1 MNFEVVL
8 FVLLVV
14 AGVFWIC
21 DRLYFRKFR
30 EEGED
35 RPAFLEYTAG
45 FFPIILIVFIIRS
58 FLGGLYLFL
67 ICIYKNTYHDISL
80 QQFLNHLF

>member
-8 FVLLVV
+8 FILLVV
-14 AGVFWIC
+14 AGFFWIC
-21 DRLYFRKFR
+21 DRLYFRKLR

-45 FFPIILIVFIIRS
+45 FFPDHFDSFYYSIISI
-58 FLGGLYLFL
+58 
-67 ICIYKNTYHDISL
+67 
-80 QQFLNHLF
+80 

>member
-8 FVLLVV
+8 FILLVV
-14 AGVFWIC
+14 AGFFWIS
-21 DRLYFRKFR
+21 DRLYFRKLR
-30 EEGED
+30 EAGEE

-58 FLGGLYLFL
+58 L
-67 ICIYKNTYHDISL
+67 
-80 QQFLNHLF
+80 